1 MPFIPKDYSA
11 HWICLCQYHVKST
24 DGFRR
29 TISAQFSGKSSID
42 IIKSTTNLRY
52 VQVDVL
58 PKIRVGLLDEAT
70 TWEEWYF
77 QPIW

>member
-1 MPFIPKDYSA
+1 MTFIPKDYSA

-52 VQVDVL
+52 VRAVVMDCYFASR
-58 PKIRVGLLDEAT
+58 KLLRR
-70 TWEEWYF
+70 Y
-77 QPIW
+77 IS